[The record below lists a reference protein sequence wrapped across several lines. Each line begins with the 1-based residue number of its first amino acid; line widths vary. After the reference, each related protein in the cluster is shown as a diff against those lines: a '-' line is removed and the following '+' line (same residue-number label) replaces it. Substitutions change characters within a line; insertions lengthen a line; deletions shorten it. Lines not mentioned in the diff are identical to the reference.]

1 MRRFIFVL
9 VAASAA
15 LSQGPA
21 SAQEVKWRHD
31 YNAARREAEQKNL
44 PLVVDI
50 GTENCYWCNKLEA
63 ITFHDPSVA
72 DVMNNRFIPLKVDAQ
87 RNPALTDA
95 LRIDF
100 ERDKPIVHDVGHGRV
115 VKGDRLQLIA
125 PVAVLRADVDDQGQV
140 LLL

>member
-1 MRRFIFVL
+1 MRGFIFVL
-9 VAASAA
+9 VVASEA
-15 LSQGPA
+15 LSQLPA

-63 ITFHDPSVA
+63 ITFHDPAVA
-72 DVMNNRFIPLKVDAQ
+72 EVMNNRYIPLKVDAQ

-95 LRIDF
+95 LRIQAY
-100 ERDKPIVHDVGHGRV
+100 PTV
-115 VKGDRLQLIA
+115 VLAASDGKILATL
-125 PVAVLRADVDDQGQV
+125 
-140 LLL
+140 

>member
-1 MRRFIFVL
+1 MRRFLLIL
-9 VAASAA
+9 LATSCSLASSTAW
-15 LSQGPA
+15 
-21 SAQEVKWRHD
+21 AQEVKWRHD

-72 DVMNNRFIPLKVDAQ
+72 EVMNSRFVPLKVDAQ

-95 LRIDF
+95 LRIQAY
-100 ERDKPIVHDVGHGRV
+100 PTV
-115 VKGDRLQLIA
+115 VLAASDGKILATLEGYMDAFRF
-125 PVAVLRADVDDQGQV
+125 
-140 LLL
+140 